1 MQRIIAGNYKGRPI
15 SSMPGD
21 NTRPTQARVRK
32 SIFQILEPLEG
43 KKVLDLFS
51 GSGVLGIEA
60 LSRGAASLISVENNK
75 KIFSILDGNLNKI
88 CNNNDFNAICMDAF
102 DYVKRCKEGFDIIIC
117 DPPYNKY
124 DYMEIFNLS
133 CKILRKDGV
142 FCMEMKK
149 NNVNSDIFRVKT
161 YGSTQIILWR
171 KND

>member
-32 SIFQILEPLEG
+32 SMLQILEPLEG

-60 LSRGAASLISVENNK
+60 LSRGAASLVSIENNK
-75 KIFSILDGNLNKI
+75 KIFSILHENLNKI
-88 CNNNDFNAICMDAF
+88 CSNDDFQAICMDAF
-102 DYVKRCKEGFDIIIC
+102 DYLKRCKEEFDIIIC
-117 DPPYNKY
+117 DPPYYKY

-133 CKILRKDGV
+133 CKILGKDGV

-149 NNVNSDIFRVKT
+149 NNVDSDIFRVKT